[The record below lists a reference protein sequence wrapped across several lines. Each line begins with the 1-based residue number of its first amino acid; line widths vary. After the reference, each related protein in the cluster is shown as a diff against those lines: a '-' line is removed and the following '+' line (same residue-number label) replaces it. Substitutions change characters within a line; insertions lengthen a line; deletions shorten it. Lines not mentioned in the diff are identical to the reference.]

1 MSLCSKRERENYERK
16 CKKCKAVATWEVE
29 VTQPGSVSYRNEVYY
44 ACANCRNA
52 VAKIR
57 SIAAEF
63 RSI

>member
-1 MSLCSKRERENYERK
+1 MSEK

-29 VTQPGSVSYRNEVYY
+29 VTHPGPVSHRYEVYY
-44 ACANCRNA
+44 ACDNCKNA

>member
-1 MSLCSKRERENYERK
+1 MSEK
-16 CKKCKAVATWEVE
+16 CNKCKAPTIREVE

-44 ACANCRNA
+44 ACDNCRNT

>member
-1 MSLCSKRERENYERK
+1 MSEK

-63 RSI
+63 RST